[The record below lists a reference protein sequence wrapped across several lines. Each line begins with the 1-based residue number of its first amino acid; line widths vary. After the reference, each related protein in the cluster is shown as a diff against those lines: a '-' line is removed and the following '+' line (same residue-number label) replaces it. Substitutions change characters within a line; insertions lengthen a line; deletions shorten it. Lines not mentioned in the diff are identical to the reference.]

1 MYFLHEL
8 SFDGEQVLHAAG
20 WGHFLIEILIAIIPR
35 SLRQPRHSN
44 DNGNGQFRT
53 SMVYP

>member
-1 MYFLHEL
+1 M
-8 SFDGEQVLHAAG
+8 SSGFDGEQVLHAAG